1 MNGQNF
7 FDCKYCK
14 IPKLIMQ
21 KKLKMQNGKSKNII
35 KPFLAVFMQ
44 MFFYIWNNIYLNLSI
59 HRNN

>member
-44 MFFYIWNNIYLNLSI
+44 MFFYNGIIFI
-59 HRNN
+59 